1 MKTKNELIVYTETL
15 TLLIEARVGA
25 RRFGNLGAVVTT
37 KEEDRQSVIKQLE
50 GIQEVIE
57 TLIQT
62 TE

>member
-1 MKTKNELIVYTETL
+1 MKTKNQLIVYNETL

>member
-1 MKTKNELIVYTETL
+1 MRTKTELIVYTETL

-37 KEEDRQSVIKQLE
+37 KEEDRRSVVKQLE

-57 TLIQT
+57 ALIKT